1 MAVTKRKP
9 IKKTLYKALKYITN
23 AEKTDSS
30 VLITG
35 LNGCSSDPK
44 SAFKQMRFTKQ
55 FYKKSDKIQ
64 AFHFM
69 QSFDP
74 GEVSPEVA
82 HEIGMKWA
90 KEIFGE
96 NFQGVLSTH
105 VDKDHIHNHII
116 INSVSHVNGK
126 KYDSNR
132 SELRYIRNKSD
143 KICTEYGLSIIEKG
157 SNKNKNRK
165 KKTKKECQEF
175 WKNETTKKQ
184 DLVKED
190 IDNTILISNSFEE
203 FISQM
208 KLQGYEIK
216 YGRKHIS
223 FKKGNAK
230 AVRGTTIG
238 EEYSEESIKN
248 RIKEKTLSISETK
261 SKKENDIKDD
271 IKNDIKDDDIKL
283 EKIGIVTLNKVL
295 ILSEKEN
302 IYTTKI
308 PGRNLYIEYNNAK
321 KINENTISVNID
333 LNKTYTVYSKQNQE
347 FQMTG
352 EELFKFYD
360 DKTKELKDIY
370 TTKIPGQNLYIKYNN
385 EEKITEDT
393 NSVNIDLNK
402 TYTVY
407 NNQQEEFQMTGEALV
422 KCYDDKTKEFKYKDN
437 TYKNYSKKSNYKYTP
452 YNKNKKYI
460 CKNKNTFFK
469 HKNIF
474 KSNVFRFRSKYGRYR
489 WNYSKPSVRNSLVV
503 LLVLL
508 MTKKSFEKR
517 RIDITPVKLSN
528 VKILENNIKNV
539 QSNINIL
546 NKYNFNTTKEVYA
559 AITKIE
565 ESKKIVLKEIKLM
578 EETNIKNKLIADLIE
593 DYIKYKP
600 DYKIYKEKT
609 GIKTKE
615 SIEFVRIY
623 NVLKN
628 FGIDNETK
636 ILEFRTSFDD
646 FQEDLQNDML
656 DLKEKNQ
663 DLNKEKKQLEKIKN
677 TIIDMQQNKYKLD
690 LDNIK
695 SNYSIER

>member
-1 MAVTKRKP
+1 
-9 IKKTLYKALKYITN
+9 
-23 AEKTDSS
+23 
-30 VLITG
+30 
-35 LNGCSSDPK
+35 
-44 SAFKQMRFTKQ
+44 
-55 FYKKSDKIQ
+55 
-64 AFHFM
+64 
-69 QSFDP
+69 
-74 GEVSPEVA
+74 
-82 HEIGMKWA
+82 
-90 KEIFGE
+90 
-96 NFQGVLSTH
+96 
-105 VDKDHIHNHII
+105 
-116 INSVSHVNGK
+116 
-126 KYDSNR
+126 
-132 SELRYIRNKSD
+132 
-143 KICTEYGLSIIEKG
+143 
-157 SNKNKNRK
+157 
-165 KKTKKECQEF
+165 
-175 WKNETTKKQ
+175 
-184 DLVKED
+184 
-190 IDNTILISNSFEE
+190 
-203 FISQM
+203 M
-208 KLQGYEIK
+208 KLQGYDVK
-216 YGRKHIS
+216 YGNVKHIS
-223 FKKGNAK
+223 FKKQNSK

-238 EEYSEESIKN
+238 EDYSEEQIKN
-248 RIKEKTLSISETK
+248 RIKERTISEIK
-261 SKKENDIKDD
+261 SKKE
-271 IKNDIKDDDIKL
+271 DDIKL
-283 EKIGIVTLNKVL
+283 EKIGIVTINKVL
-295 ILSEKEN
+295 ILGEKED

-308 PGRNLYIEYNNAK
+308 PGRNLYIEYNDAK

-333 LNKTYTVYSKQNQE
+333 LNKTYTVYNKQRQE

-352 EELFKFYD
+352 EELFKRYD

-370 TTKIPGQNLYIKYNN
+370 TTKIPGRNLYIKYNN
-385 EEKITEDT
+385 EEKTNEDT
-393 NSVNIDLNK
+393 NSMNIDLNK

-407 NNQQEEFQMTGEALV
+407 NKQQEEFQMTGEALV

-452 YNKNKKYI
+452 YKKNKKYI

-517 RIDITPVKLSN
+517 RIDITPVKKLSN

-546 NKYNFNTTKEVYA
+546 NKYNFNTTKEVYD

-646 FQEDLQNDML
+646 IQEDLQNDML

-677 TIIDMQQNKYKLD
+677 TIIDMQQKKYKLD